1 MHHFDNL
8 ECFQDRNTKSVGY
21 FLQCNGESESSAWS
35 CHANADLRL
44 INQREG
50 TKFSRKIGH
59 MFYSKENDWGFSH
72 YMSWNDV
79 QDPDKGYIKVRQDED
94 NAHVVHDGVQDDCVI
109 FEVKVN
115 ADAPHGVSWDSKKHT
130 GYVGLKNQGATCY
143 MNSLLQV
150 RGDMS

>member
-1 MHHFDNL
+1 MEDYDHAEADTNTGISIKNDKSANADL
-8 ECFQDRNTKSVGY
+8 LNVLQDRNTKSVGY

-72 YMSWNDV
+72 YMTWNDV
-79 QDPDKGYIKVRQDED
+79 QDPDKGYIKVR
-94 NAHVVHDGVQDDCVI
+94 I
-109 FEVKVN
+109 IS
-115 ADAPHGVSWDSKKHT
+115 PT
-130 GYVGLKNQGATCY
+130 
-143 MNSLLQV
+143 
-150 RGDMS
+150 